1 MTLFFFIRYTRNL
14 VDAGNDRFNL
24 MILCWNE
31 GQSSAIHD
39 HADSHCFLK
48 VLKGELMEVKYAF
61 PTEDKTKITN
71 LEPNIADIGIYEESQ
86 CDQNGQPLQETTRTS
101 VYENQVCYIN
111 GEDLNYFN

>member
-1 MTLFFFIRYTRNL
+1 
-14 VDAGNDRFNL
+14 

-48 VLKGELMEVKYAF
+48 VLKGDLMEVKFAF
-61 PTEDKTKITN
+61 PQSDTSITHM
-71 LEPNIADIGIYEESQ
+71 EPNLPADIGTYHDSEHEHHEEQ
-86 CDQNGQPLQETTRTS
+86 LQEISRTT

-111 GEDLNYFN
+111 GM